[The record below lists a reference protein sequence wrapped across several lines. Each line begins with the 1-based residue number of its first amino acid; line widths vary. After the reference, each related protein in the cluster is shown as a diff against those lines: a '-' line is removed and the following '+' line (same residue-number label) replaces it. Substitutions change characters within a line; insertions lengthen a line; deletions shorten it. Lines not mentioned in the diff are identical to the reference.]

1 MGYIYI
7 NKTRSTFGYFR
18 QNPGTLGTLELLV
31 NGFDPSSYDN
41 ARNPMPETYHLGM
54 VEITPIKTMI
64 LGMVDGIELTWVYH
78 INIAYDNVICRNAF
92 LLTS

>member
-1 MGYIYI
+1 
-7 NKTRSTFGYFR
+7 
-18 QNPGTLGTLELLV
+18 
-31 NGFDPSSYDN
+31 
-41 ARNPMPETYHLGM
+41 MPETYHLGM

-78 INIAYDNVICRNAF
+78 INIAYDNVICRNVF